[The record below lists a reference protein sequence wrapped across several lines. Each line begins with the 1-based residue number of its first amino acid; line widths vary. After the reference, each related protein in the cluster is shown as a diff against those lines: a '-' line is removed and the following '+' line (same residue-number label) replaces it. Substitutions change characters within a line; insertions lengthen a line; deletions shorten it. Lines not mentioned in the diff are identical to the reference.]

1 MCRQDGVFSTM
12 KLSDVAL
19 KVLKWFSLSVLMLA
33 NGALAQ
39 TTPRQVAI
47 TIDDLPYADAR
58 PCNEHETVAN
68 TKKLLEPIRAA
79 KVPVVGFVIGE
90 RCGNLGPEERRDLL
104 KMWMD
109 GGAELGNHTWS
120 HPDLNRVPL
129 EEYEKEI
136 LATDEYLHH
145 TIGPLKVR
153 YFRPPYLHDGATAE
167 TKRLLQSFL
176 TRHGYQEA
184 PVTLDNN
191 DWVFAAAY
199 RRAIKENDAALAER
213 IEDAYIPYMES
224 IAAFFER
231 RSVEVLGRECPQVL
245 LIHASRLNAKM
256 LPTLLQMFRE
266 RGYTFVSLEQ
276 AMNDK
281 CYRTPDTY
289 VGRKGLSWIHRWG
302 LARGKPIEPEPE
314 EPVWVDKLSSQSL
327 K

>member
-1 MCRQDGVFSTM
+1 MTRRVRSSNNGHTERNLAASSARLSMLRQHNNDQ
-12 KLSDVAL
+12 
-19 KVLKWFSLSVLMLA
+19 
-33 NGALAQ
+33 AQ
-39 TTPRQVAI
+39 
-47 TIDDLPYADAR
+47 DA
-58 PCNEHETVAN
+58 TFIY
-68 TKKLLEPIRAA
+68 L
-79 KVPVVGFVIGE
+79 
-90 RCGNLGPEERRDLL
+90 RRL
-104 KMWMD
+104 
-109 GGAELGNHTWS
+109 
-120 HPDLNRVPL
+120 
-129 EEYEKEI
+129 
-136 LATDEYLHH
+136 
-145 TIGPLKVR
+145 
-153 YFRPPYLHDGATAE
+153 
-167 TKRLLQSFL
+167 
-176 TRHGYQEA
+176 
-184 PVTLDNN
+184 TLDNN

-245 LIHASRLNAKM
+245 LIHASKLNAKM

-314 EPVWVDKLSSQSL
+314 EPVWVDKLSSQPL